1 MSPWYRYHADYM
13 TPTLRIAL
21 HTLEQLATEGDD
33 E

>member
-1 MSPWYRYHADYM
+1 MTDHADYM
-13 TPTLRIAL
+13 TPTLPIAL